1 LLKEES
7 LNQKIGVMVGGPIF
21 IAKPEL
27 RKEVQADIV
36 GLDAEESL
44 AQAEFFLEKN
54 SFSN

>member
-1 LLKEES
+1 LKEES

-44 AQAEFFLEKN
+44 AQAEFFLEKAQTI
-54 SFSN
+54 